1 MKPRR
6 PDSPAVAAL
15 KAHRTEMRQSIR
27 KMLKRQDEMLKQ
39 FNRRD
44 EWLDSRLARLR
55 ELEAAD
61 SAAILRSQGWQG
73 IAIAGQGA

>member
-6 PDSPAVAAL
+6 PDSPAVVAL
-15 KAHRTEMRQSIR
+15 KAHRTEMRRAIR
-27 KMLKRQDEMLKQ
+27 NILNRQQRMPDQ

-44 EWLDSRLARLR
+44 EWLDSCLSRLR

-61 SAAILRSQGWQG
+61 SAAILRAQGWQG
-73 IAIAGQGA
+73 IAIEGQGA